1 MYVGIFFGMT
11 RHFDELKALG
21 VKVGQGSVICNCL
34 NHRYLRDD
42 VIAHNLWQ
50 I

>member
-21 VKVGQGSVICNCL
+21 GDQLPIKMGSF
-34 NHRYLRDD
+34 
-42 VIAHNLWQ
+42 
-50 I
+50 